1 MGTDDFDTIKI
12 DLRVV
17 ALTIM
22 VVCLTS
28 EKCLVFGEESFYP
41 ASRFNLCKFTI
52 LLYNKSNLYMDY
64 SSFYIYNLRSKKCI
78 RF

>member
-17 ALTIM
+17 ALTIR

-28 EKCLVFGEESFYP
+28 EKCFDFWEESFYP

-52 LLYNKSNLYMDY
+52 LLYNKSNLYID
-64 SSFYIYNLRSKKCI
+64 
-78 RF
+78 

>member
-17 ALTIM
+17 ALTIR

-28 EKCLVFGEESFYP
+28 EECLVFWEESLYP

-52 LLYNKSNLYMDY
+52 LLYNKSNLYID
-64 SSFYIYNLRSKKCI
+64 
-78 RF
+78 

>member
-28 EKCLVFGEESFYP
+28 EKCLVFWEESFILHHG
-41 ASRFNLCKFTI
+41 SIFVSSLFCCIIKVIFTLISSHLI
-52 LLYNKSNLYMDY
+52 LYLYFKE
-64 SSFYIYNLRSKKCI
+64 
-78 RF
+78 

>member
-17 ALTIM
+17 ALTIK

-28 EKCLVFGEESFYP
+28 EKCLVFWEESFYP
-41 ASRFNLCKFTI
+41 ESRFNLCKFTI
-52 LLYNKSNLYMDY
+52 LLYNKSNLYID
-64 SSFYIYNLRSKKCI
+64 
-78 RF
+78 